1 MVYRDVFTMLVRDMQ
16 TDVVP
21 MRQVKLKCSV
31 FEEISC
37 LLVGDLTLLCFTT
50 FFYLS

>member
-16 TDVVP
+16 TDVVS